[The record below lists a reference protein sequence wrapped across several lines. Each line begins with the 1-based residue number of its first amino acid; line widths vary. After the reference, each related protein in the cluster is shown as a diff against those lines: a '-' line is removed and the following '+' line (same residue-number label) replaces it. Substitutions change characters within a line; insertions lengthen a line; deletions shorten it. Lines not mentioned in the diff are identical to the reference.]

1 MTAGGAEAQTDKVY
15 QLSGMVLNRSTHQPV
30 PYVRIVTHRGDR
42 YAIAG
47 PEGFYS
53 LPVTPKDS
61 LYFQCI
67 GYKTSKLSVAAYL
80 KNYENAEKETYIYA
94 IHFMDV
100 DTLLLPDVIITPY
113 KTRADI
119 RNALVF
125 SNSPYLDAA
134 QAAQANLSPEL
145 MSFLMGSLPKDEG
158 ERLAVAQQRYVT
170 MLSQQSNRATVT
182 IVDPVAVYS
191 LIKHISKK
199 SKARKDEI
207 YRSFP
212 DE

>member
-80 KNYENAEKETYIYA
+80 KN
-94 IHFMDV
+94 
-100 DTLLLPDVIITPY
+100 
-113 KTRADI
+113 
-119 RNALVF
+119 
-125 SNSPYLDAA
+125 
-134 QAAQANLSPEL
+134 L
-145 MSFLMGSLPKDEG
+145 M
-158 ERLAVAQQRYVT
+158 
-170 MLSQQSNRATVT
+170 N
-182 IVDPVAVYS
+182 
-191 LIKHISKK
+191 
-199 SKARKDEI
+199 EI
-207 YRSFP
+207 YDPMDFVLYFM
-212 DE
+212 